1 MIATTEG
8 RTIVVRSELLGE
20 FDVSE
25 DQLITFTRGLP
36 GFPEGNRYALMPTGR
51 DGVFWLQSLDFTAL
65 SFLLVDPFQ
74 FFPGTY
80 FLDLTPEDQA
90 RIGTTEPAE
99 LLVLSIVTL
108 GAHPGQSATANL
120 RAPLLVNLRSRS
132 AFQSIRAD
140 GNFGVREPL
149 ESAALDGA
157 NQDA

>member
-1 MIATTEG
+1 
-8 RTIVVRSELLGE
+8 
-20 FDVSE
+20 
-25 DQLITFTRGLP
+25 
-36 GFPEGNRYALMPTGR
+36 
-51 DGVFWLQSLDFTAL
+51 
-65 SFLLVDPFQ
+65 
-74 FFPGTY
+74 
-80 FLDLTPEDQA
+80 
-90 RIGTTEPAE
+90 
-99 LLVLSIVTL
+99 VTL